1 MAIGTLVFDKSSYK
15 TVLCLGHILDK
26 DGRKMSKHLGNVLEP
41 MPLMDRHGADA
52 VRWYMLAS
60 GSPWSAR
67 RVGHDIISEVVRKTL
82 LTYWNTVSFLALYAS
97 ASNYIPGKVAPIAQ
111 RPMMDRWI
119 LSELNQLIEIV
130 DGSYA
135 DFDSQKAG
143 TAIAKFVDDLSNWYV
158 RRSRR
163 RFWDGEDTALAT
175 LHECI
180 ETVTLLMAP
189 MVPFITEHVWQVL
202 VRRVNPD
209 SSLSV
214 HLANFPKVNSDAVD
228 MKLSSDVALA
238 RRLVELGRAAR
249 AQSQIKI
256 RQPLSRAL
264 IAASGWKKLALE
276 LKEQIAD
283 ELNVEQLDDLSSAP
297 DLVDISIKANFR
309 SLGNKYGGAVQE
321 IAKALTSQDAGQ
333 LVAKVRS
340 AGLVRVEYATGVAEI
355 TEEDLVITET
365 PRTGWSV
372 ASHVGE
378 SVALD
383 LALDARLIAKG
394 VVREAIRAIQD
405 ARKESGFDV
414 SDRIQVRWNA
424 NEDVVDAI
432 VEAATHISDE
442 VLATAFERDKS
453 LSLSGEELGLNLKLT
468 RL

>member
-1 MAIGTLVFDKSSYK
+1 
-15 TVLCLGHILDK
+15 
-26 DGRKMSKHLGNVLEP
+26 
-41 MPLMDRHGADA
+41 
-52 VRWYMLAS
+52 S

-97 ASNYIPGKVAPIAQ
+97 ASNYIPGEVAPVSK

-119 LSELNQLIEIV
+119 LSELNQLVEIV
-130 DGSYA
+130 DSSYA

-143 TAIAKFVDDLSNWYV
+143 SAIAKFVDDLSNWYV

-163 RFWDGEDTALAT
+163 RFWDGDSTALAT

-202 VRRVNPD
+202 ARKVNPNLP
-209 SSLSV
+209 LSV
-214 HLANFPKVNSDAVD
+214 HLADFPKSDKKALD
-228 MKLSSDVALA
+228 EKLSGDVALA

-249 AQSQIKI
+249 AQSQVKI

-264 IAASGWKKLALE
+264 IAASGWKNLASE
-276 LKEQIAD
+276 LKDQIAD
-283 ELNVEQLDDLSSAP
+283 ELNVEHLDDLSSAP

-321 IAKALTSQDAGQ
+321 ISKALTALDAAELVSSVRRDGSAQ
-333 LVAKVRS
+333 LKYS
-340 AGLVRVEYATGVAEI
+340 GGVADI
-355 TEEDLVITET
+355 SEEDLVITET

-372 ASHVGE
+372 ASHAGE

-394 VVREAIRAIQD
+394 VVR
-405 ARKESGFDV
+405 
-414 SDRIQVRWNA
+414 
-424 NEDVVDAI
+424 
-432 VEAATHISDE
+432 
-442 VLATAFERDKS
+442 
-453 LSLSGEELGLNLKLT
+453 
-468 RL
+468 